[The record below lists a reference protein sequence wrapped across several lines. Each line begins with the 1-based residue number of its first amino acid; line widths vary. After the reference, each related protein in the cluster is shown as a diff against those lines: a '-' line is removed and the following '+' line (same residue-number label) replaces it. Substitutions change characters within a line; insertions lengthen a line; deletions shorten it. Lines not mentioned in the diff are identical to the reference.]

1 MLSSSIGRQKVPE
14 TSEPENPEALSIL
27 YPPTNAE
34 KPLELTVDIVAVHGL
49 GSSVTTTW
57 THKKSQKLWLRDFL
71 PNDIRTARVMTFRHN
86 SKWKSGALV
95 KTLEDY
101 GRDLLI
107 ALDIVR
113 TTAEEKS
120 RPILL
125 IGHSFGGLVIES
137 DEITKKRNESI
148 KSSVAG
154 VIFLGTPHGG
164 SDYTLLGKLYCM
176 FHYWEGASTDLLS
189 HLDPGSSFARRL
201 LEDFT
206 KSCSKI
212 PAFDFIEGKQNIIL
226 GFPVRQVVTRMS
238 GHRLGSDYQVLDT
251 DHFGLNKFD
260 HASDASY
267 KCILG
272 RMRSMIEER
281 EKKDN
286 EEISELPAFF
296 FSSRDGS
303 EDRKSLKK
311 FFQTILHQILSE
323 LPRNGVKNTQT
334 KKNCFEKVWQMFHKT
349 ANPKISDYQQAL
361 REVLEIW
368 GKTAIIVIDAL
379 DECTDASSD
388 QLRELMGAL
397 KRIPQL
403 HVLITSRPRRE
414 IDTAVGEDSVIRGGQ
429 FQLSDYR
436 TAVNNDIRRY
446 INSQID
452 DEDSLFPSGM
462 EQVSERVLGKANG
475 MILYAKLVFDI
486 LKNVPATTKEDL
498 LQKVDELPQE
508 LDKLYANILA
518 AIKEKGEDAQDF
530 AVRVFQ
536 WLVVCRSP
544 PTLSALL
551 AVDTIRRT
559 YQNGPGQDRPRLE
572 SLNSLSEKRFK
583 GFLQKHCWPLVTIG
597 KDEIVRIV
605 HTSFVDFLKA
615 KHAGMKDVHCPPA
628 FQINPPVVHGLT
640 GLVCVTCIGLV
651 LGPGSAIKDSRV
663 DLVRPLRDYAVLEW
677 QAHIKIWGPLIWEDK
692 EKAASVEHF
701 CRDDDLFVCWVDAR
715 AKIDRRFGAY
725 FDLSVSSH
733 SSGPDDAVRPTPLHV
748 AALFN
753 LNDLGR
759 FFVSDFCNTKDATGN
774 TPLHIAAGQP
784 EDPSDMVRNL
794 LHAGARADVPD
805 KGGSFPLHKAA
816 RRGNHGALAEL
827 LKKGDSANPNAA
839 PHADPNVTDSHRFT
853 PLHIACQLGF
863 AECVQAL
870 LDAGAHVLP
879 SPTPGATPSDDA
891 SMQPDPPISLAVEN
905 GHVAVVELLLKH
917 DPSQKECC
925 GRPLVQA
932 ARKGSVDTV
941 KFLCKAGV
949 DPNAKDAVGQTALH
963 KACIASNLELVRYF
977 LEDLKLDPEVREQSE
992 RTPLYFAAE
1001 KGDLDIVNCLLKNNA
1016 DPNALDRRRETAI
1029 FKPAGRGHLEVVK
1042 RLLEAGTDITILD
1055 LWVRSPLRFAVMYGH
1070 ANIVSVLVEADY
1082 NGKKIDQHLRDWA
1095 GLSALHIAGAWLRE
1109 GQEDIVDILVDH
1121 GANPELLMGEEA
1133 FRGTALHAALR
1144 RVVGQPP
1151 ATDKLISRLIAR
1163 GVPVGV
1169 RSKHGWSALIFAVAT
1184 KHTGAVKLLLDN
1196 GADPNDDCLHTA
1208 AGFGSFAM
1216 VKMILGEYPKRASL
1230 DLGRCNWRHQT
1241 ALHIAASG
1249 TEEAHSDIVDA
1260 LLA

>member
-1 MLSSSIGRQKVPE
+1 
-14 TSEPENPEALSIL
+14 
-27 YPPTNAE
+27 
-34 KPLELTVDIVAVHGL
+34 
-49 GSSVTTTW
+49 
-57 THKKSQKLWLRDFL
+57 
-71 PNDIRTARVMTFRHN
+71 
-86 SKWKSGALV
+86 
-95 KTLEDY
+95 
-101 GRDLLI
+101 
-107 ALDIVR
+107 
-113 TTAEEKS
+113 
-120 RPILL
+120 
-125 IGHSFGGLVIES
+125 
-137 DEITKKRNESI
+137 
-148 KSSVAG
+148 
-154 VIFLGTPHGG
+154 
-164 SDYTLLGKLYCM
+164 
-176 FHYWEGASTDLLS
+176 
-189 HLDPGSSFARRL
+189 
-201 LEDFT
+201 
-206 KSCSKI
+206 
-212 PAFDFIEGKQNIIL
+212 
-226 GFPVRQVVTRMS
+226 
-238 GHRLGSDYQVLDT
+238 
-251 DHFGLNKFD
+251 
-260 HASDASY
+260 
-267 KCILG
+267 
-272 RMRSMIEER
+272 
-281 EKKDN
+281 
-286 EEISELPAFF
+286 
-296 FSSRDGS
+296 
-303 EDRKSLKK
+303 
-311 FFQTILHQILSE
+311 
-323 LPRNGVKNTQT
+323 
-334 KKNCFEKVWQMFHKT
+334 
-349 ANPKISDYQQAL
+349 
-361 REVLEIW
+361 
-368 GKTAIIVIDAL
+368 
-379 DECTDASSD
+379 
-388 QLRELMGAL
+388 
-397 KRIPQL
+397 
-403 HVLITSRPRRE
+403 
-414 IDTAVGEDSVIRGGQ
+414 
-429 FQLSDYR
+429 
-436 TAVNNDIRRY
+436 
-446 INSQID
+446 
-452 DEDSLFPSGM
+452 
-462 EQVSERVLGKANG
+462 
-475 MILYAKLVFDI
+475 
-486 LKNVPATTKEDL
+486 
-498 LQKVDELPQE
+498 
-508 LDKLYANILA
+508 
-518 AIKEKGEDAQDF
+518 
-530 AVRVFQ
+530 
-536 WLVVCRSP
+536 
-544 PTLSALL
+544 
-551 AVDTIRRT
+551 
-559 YQNGPGQDRPRLE
+559 
-572 SLNSLSEKRFK
+572 
-583 GFLQKHCWPLVTIG
+583 
-597 KDEIVRIV
+597 
-605 HTSFVDFLKA
+605 
-615 KHAGMKDVHCPPA
+615 MKDVHCPPA

-1260 LLA
+1260 LLAVRAPTMCLDMDGMTPLMRARESGHARAVKSIEDHEKRLEASGGSRLDECVGRSPLHTAVLSQSLSNVRHQLGDGGGISATDKVGYTPLHYAARLADPEVIRAVLAHEKAAQVVNAVDGWGRTPLHLASEQGCVATARALLEAGAGVEADRQGQTPLHVAALRDHGEVVESILEHERTWSAVPHRDNAGRTVLHIVAMRSATTIESILRVNKDAKFVDCKNDDGKTALHFAARARPENLAAVRCLLDGGALAYRTDNGRCMPGHYAADVGNSDVLRALIEAIPLHVKRTMEEWYQRLPDVISEEDGLDSSLRQSLNQNLALPWCETEAEDGGGHFMVHGSAWTEENRTSLELAVTTKLLHWDDERHSTCGTLLNRVLDGCCDMGTVRLILDSVPDIPTGALPYVQNDAVQLAAKKGQAEILGLLASRGADVNSMGDGQITALHQAAENGHGDAVRLLLDAGAHPDRAGLHGGFTPLHLAARGGHAAVTALLTAQAYVDATDDLRRTALHWACLLGHDKVVSVLLEAGASVLAQDADSRTPLEMVGKLNESTREQLTEQAERQRPGSHV